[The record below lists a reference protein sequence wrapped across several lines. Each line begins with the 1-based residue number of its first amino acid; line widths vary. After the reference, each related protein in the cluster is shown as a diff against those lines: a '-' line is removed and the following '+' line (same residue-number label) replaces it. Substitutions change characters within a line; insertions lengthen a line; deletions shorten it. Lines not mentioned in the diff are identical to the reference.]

1 MSMEQM
7 FSVAGSA
14 LSAQL
19 TRLNATASNIANA
32 SNVASSEEEAY
43 RGKRVVF
50 RTLVE
55 NEMVGTETNFAG
67 SVTVEGLVNDPSLPI
82 RMYSPENPIANE
94 DGYVFKSNVDEMEEM
109 IELTA
114 ASRAYQSNIE
124 VLSTAKQM
132 MMRTLEVMK
141 A

>member
-7 FSVAGSA
+7 FSIAGSA

-32 SNVASSEEEAY
+32 SNVASSAEEAY

-55 NEMVGTETNFAG
+55 NEMVGTETQFAG
-67 SVTVEGLVNDPSLPI
+67 SVTVEDLVDDPSLPM
-82 RMYSPENPIANE
+82 RMYDPENPIANA

>member
-1 MSMEQM
+1 MEQM

-32 SNVASSEEEAY
+32 SNVASSSEEAY

-55 NEMVGTETNFAG
+55 NEMVGTETKFAG
-67 SVTVEGLVNDPSLPI
+67 SVTVEGLVDDPSLPI
-82 RMYSPENPIANE
+82 RMYAPENPIANE

>member
-1 MSMEQM
+1 M
-7 FSVAGSA
+7 FGVAGSA

-19 TRLNATASNIANA
+19 TRLNATASNIANS

-43 RGKRVVF
+43 RGKRVIF
-50 RTLVE
+50 RALVE
-55 NEMVGTETNFAG
+55 NEMMGTETKFAG
-67 SVTVEGLVNDPSLPI
+67 SVTVDGLVDDPSLPI
-82 RMYSPENPIANE
+82 RMYAPENPIANE

>member
-32 SNVASSEEEAY
+32 SNVASSVEEAY

-55 NEMVGTETNFAG
+55 NEMVGTETKFAG
-67 SVTVEGLVNDPSLPI
+67 SVTVEGLVDDPSLPM
-82 RMYSPENPIANE
+82 RMYDPENPIANA

>member
-32 SNVASSEEEAY
+32 SNVASSSEEAY

-55 NEMVGTETNFAG
+55 NEMVGTEIKFAG
-67 SVTVEGLVNDPSLPI
+67 SVAVEGLVDDPSLPI
-82 RMYSPENPIANE
+82 RMYAPENPIANE

>member
-1 MSMEQM
+1 
-7 FSVAGSA
+7 
-14 LSAQL
+14 
-19 TRLNATASNIANA
+19 
-32 SNVASSEEEAY
+32 VASSEEEAY

-82 RMYSPENPIANE
+82 RMYAPENPIANE

>member
-1 MSMEQM
+1 MSMERM
-7 FSVAGSA
+7 FGVAGSA

-19 TRLNATASNIANA
+19 TRLNATASNIANS

-43 RGKRVVF
+43 RGKRVIF
-50 RTLVE
+50 RALVE
-55 NEMVGTETNFAG
+55 NEMMGTETKFAG
-67 SVTVEGLVNDPSLPI
+67 SVTVDGVVDDPSLPI
-82 RMYSPENPIANE
+82 RMYAPENPIANE

>member
-32 SNVASSEEEAY
+32 SNVASSLEEAY

-55 NEMVGTETNFAG
+55 NEMVGTETKFAG
-67 SVTVEGLVNDPSLPI
+67 SVSVEGLVDDPSLPI
-82 RMYSPENPIANE
+82 RMYAPENPIANE

>member
-32 SNVASSEEEAY
+32 SNVASSAEEAY

-55 NEMVGTETNFAG
+55 NEMVGTETKFAG
-67 SVTVEGLVNDPSLPI
+67 SVTVEGLVDDPSLPI
-82 RMYSPENPIANE
+82 RMYAPENPIANE
-94 DGYVFKSNVDEMEEM
+94 DGYVFKSNVDEMAEM

>member
-55 NEMVGTETNFAG
+55 DEIVGTETKFAG
-67 SVTVEGLVNDPSLPI
+67 SVTVESLVDDPSLPM
-82 RMYSPENPIANE
+82 RMYAPENPIANA
-94 DGYVFKSNVDEMEEM
+94 DGYVFKSNVDEMQEM

>member
-32 SNVASSEEEAY
+32 SNVASSAEEAY

-55 NEMVGTETNFAG
+55 NEMVGTETQFAG
-67 SVTVEGLVNDPSLPI
+67 SVTVEDLVDDPSLPM
-82 RMYSPENPIANE
+82 RMYDPENPIANA

>member
-32 SNVASSEEEAY
+32 SNVASSAEEAY

-55 NEMVGTETNFAG
+55 NEIVGTETKFAG
-67 SVTVEGLVNDPSLPI
+67 SVTVEGLVDDPSLPM
-82 RMYSPENPIANE
+82 RMYDPENPIANA

>member
-32 SNVASSEEEAY
+32 SNVASSSEEAY

-55 NEMVGTETNFAG
+55 NEMVGTETKFAG
-67 SVTVEGLVNDPSLPI
+67 SVTVEGLVDDPSLPI
-82 RMYSPENPIANE
+82 RMYAPENPIANE

-114 ASRAYQSNIE
+114 ASRSYQSNIE

>member
-1 MSMEQM
+1 M
-7 FSVAGSA
+7 
-14 LSAQL
+14 
-19 TRLNATASNIANA
+19 
-32 SNVASSEEEAY
+32 ASSLEEAY

-55 NEMVGTETNFAG
+55 DEIVGTETKFAG
-67 SVTVEGLVNDPSLPI
+67 SVTVESLVDDPSLPM
-82 RMYSPENPIANE
+82 RMYAPENPIANA
-94 DGYVFKSNVDEMEEM
+94 DGYVFKSNVDEMQEM

>member
-1 MSMEQM
+1 MSMEQI

-32 SNVASSEEEAY
+32 SNVASSAEEAY

-55 NEMVGTETNFAG
+55 NEMVGTETKFAG
-67 SVTVEGLVNDPSLPI
+67 SVTVEGLVDDPSLPM
-82 RMYSPENPIANE
+82 RMYDPENPIANA

>member
-55 NEMVGTETNFAG
+55 NEMVGTETKFAG
-67 SVTVEGLVNDPSLPI
+67 SVTVEDLVDDPSLPM
-82 RMYSPENPIANE
+82 RMYDPENPIANA

>member
-32 SNVASSEEEAY
+32 SNVASSSEEAY

-55 NEMVGTETNFAG
+55 NEMVGTETKFAG
-67 SVTVEGLVNDPSLPI
+67 SVTVEGLVDDPSLPI
-82 RMYSPENPIANE
+82 RMYAPENPIANE

>member
-32 SNVASSEEEAY
+32 SNVASSVEEAY

-55 NEMVGTETNFAG
+55 NEIVGTETKFAG
-67 SVTVEGLVNDPSLPI
+67 SVTVEGLVDDPSLPM
-82 RMYSPENPIANE
+82 RMYDPENPIANA

>member
-19 TRLNATASNIANA
+19 TRLNATASNIANS
-32 SNVASSEEEAY
+32 SNVASSAEDAY

-55 NEMVGTETNFAG
+55 NEMVGTETKFAG
-67 SVTVEGLVNDPSLPI
+67 SVTVEGLVDDPSLPM
-82 RMYSPENPIANE
+82 RMYDPENPIANA
-94 DGYVFKSNVDEMEEM
+94 DGYVFKSNVDEMQVM

-114 ASRAYQSNIE
+114 ASRGYQSNIE

>member
-82 RMYSPENPIANE
+82 RMYAPENPIANE

>member
-1 MSMEQM
+1 MSMEQI

-32 SNVASSEEEAY
+32 SNVASSAEEAY

-55 NEMVGTETNFAG
+55 NEMVGTETKFAG
-67 SVTVEGLVNDPSLPI
+67 SVTVEDLVDDPSLPM
-82 RMYSPENPIANE
+82 RMYDPENPIANA

>member
-32 SNVASSEEEAY
+32 SNVASSVEEAY

-55 NEMVGTETNFAG
+55 NEIVGTETKFAG
-67 SVTVEGLVNDPSLPI
+67 SVTVEDLVDDPSLPM
-82 RMYSPENPIANE
+82 RMYDPENPIANA

>member
-19 TRLNATASNIANA
+19 TRLNATASNIANS
-32 SNVASSEEEAY
+32 SNVASSAEDAY

-55 NEMVGTETNFAG
+55 NEMVGTETKFAG
-67 SVTVEGLVNDPSLPI
+67 SVTVEGLVDDPGLPI
-82 RMYSPENPIANE
+82 RMYAPENPIANE

>member
-1 MSMEQM
+1 MSMERM

-82 RMYSPENPIANE
+82 RMYAPENPIANE

>member
-1 MSMEQM
+1 MLMEQM

-32 SNVASSEEEAY
+32 SNVASSSEEAY

-55 NEMVGTETNFAG
+55 NEMVGTETKFAG
-67 SVTVEGLVNDPSLPI
+67 SVTVEGLVDDPSLPI
-82 RMYSPENPIANE
+82 RMYAPENPLANE

>member
-1 MSMEQM
+1 M
-7 FSVAGSA
+7 FGVAGSA

-19 TRLNATASNIANA
+19 TRLNATASNIANS

-43 RGKRVVF
+43 RGKRVIF
-50 RTLVE
+50 RALVE
-55 NEMVGTETNFAG
+55 NEMMGTETKFAG
-67 SVTVEGLVNDPSLPI
+67 SVTVDGVVDDPSLPI
-82 RMYSPENPIANE
+82 RMYAPENPIANE

>member
-32 SNVASSEEEAY
+32 SNVASSVEEAY

-55 NEMVGTETNFAG
+55 NEMVGTETQFAG
-67 SVTVEGLVNDPSLPI
+67 SVTVEDLVDDPSLPM
-82 RMYSPENPIANE
+82 RMYDPENPIANA

>member
-1 MSMEQM
+1 MSMERM
-7 FSVAGSA
+7 FGVAGSA

-19 TRLNATASNIANA
+19 TRLNATASNIANS

-43 RGKRVVF
+43 RGKRVIF
-50 RTLVE
+50 RALVE
-55 NEMVGTETNFAG
+55 NEMMGTETKFAG
-67 SVTVEGLVNDPSLPI
+67 SVTIDGVVDDPSLPI
-82 RMYSPENPIANE
+82 RMYAPENPIANE

>member
-32 SNVASSEEEAY
+32 SNVASSLEEAY

-55 NEMVGTETNFAG
+55 NEMVGTETKFAG
-67 SVTVEGLVNDPSLPI
+67 SVTVEGLVDDPSLPI
-82 RMYSPENPIANE
+82 RMYAPENPIANE
-94 DGYVFKSNVDEMEEM
+94 DGYVFQSNVDEMEEM

>member
-1 MSMEQM
+1 MSMERM
-7 FSVAGSA
+7 FGVAGSA

-19 TRLNATASNIANA
+19 TRLNATASNIANS

-43 RGKRVVF
+43 RGKRVIF
-50 RTLVE
+50 RALVE
-55 NEMVGTETNFAG
+55 NEMMGTETKFAG
-67 SVTVEGLVNDPSLPI
+67 SVTVDGLVDDPSLPI
-82 RMYSPENPIANE
+82 RMYAPENPIANE

>member
-32 SNVASSEEEAY
+32 SNVASSSEEAY

-55 NEMVGTETNFAG
+55 NEMVGTETKFAG
-67 SVTVEGLVNDPSLPI
+67 SVTVEGLVDDPSLPI
-82 RMYSPENPIANE
+82 RMYAPENPIANE
-94 DGYVFKSNVDEMEEM
+94 DGYVFQSNVDEMEEM

>member
-32 SNVASSEEEAY
+32 SNVAASSEEAY

-50 RTLVE
+50 RTLLE
-55 NEMVGTETNFAG
+55 NEIVGTETKFAG
-67 SVTVEGLVNDPSLPI
+67 SVTVEDLVDDPSLPI
-82 RMYSPENPIANE
+82 RMYAPDNPIANE
-94 DGYVFKSNVDEMEEM
+94 DGYVFKGNVDEMEEM

>member
-1 MSMEQM
+1 MSMEQI

-32 SNVASSEEEAY
+32 SNVASSAEEAY

-55 NEMVGTETNFAG
+55 NEMAGTETKFAG
-67 SVTVEGLVNDPSLPI
+67 SVTVEDLVDDPSLPM
-82 RMYSPENPIANE
+82 RMYDPENPIANA

>member
-32 SNVASSEEEAY
+32 SNMASSEEEAY

-67 SVTVEGLVNDPSLPI
+67 SVTVEGLVNDPSLPM
-82 RMYSPENPIANE
+82 RMYAPENPIANE

>member
-43 RGKRVVF
+43 RGTRVVF

>member
-32 SNVASSEEEAY
+32 SNVASSAEEAY

-55 NEMVGTETNFAG
+55 NEVVGTETKFAG
-67 SVTVEGLVNDPSLPI
+67 SVTVEGLVDDPSLPM
-82 RMYSPENPIANE
+82 RMYDPENPIANA

>member
-32 SNVASSEEEAY
+32 SNVASSAEEAY

-55 NEMVGTETNFAG
+55 NEMVGTETKFAG
-67 SVTVEGLVNDPSLPI
+67 SVTVEGLVDDPSLPM
-82 RMYSPENPIANE
+82 RMYDPENPIANA

>member
-1 MSMEQM
+1 MSMERM
-7 FSVAGSA
+7 FGVAGSA

-19 TRLNATASNIANA
+19 TRLNATASNIANS

-43 RGKRVVF
+43 RGKRVIF
-50 RTLVE
+50 RALVE
-55 NEMVGTETNFAG
+55 NEMMGTETKFAG
-67 SVTVEGLVNDPSLPI
+67 SVTVDGVVDDPSLPI
-82 RMYSPENPIANE
+82 RMYAPENPIANK

>member
-1 MSMEQM
+1 MSMERM
-7 FSVAGSA
+7 FGVAGSA

-19 TRLNATASNIANA
+19 TRLNATASNIANS

-43 RGKRVVF
+43 RGKRVIF
-50 RTLVE
+50 RALVE
-55 NEMVGTETNFAG
+55 NEMMGTETKFAG
-67 SVTVEGLVNDPSLPI
+67 SVTVDGMVDDPSLPI
-82 RMYSPENPIANE
+82 RMYAPENPIANE